1 MSLLSPF
8 LYNGKTFL
16 FLVGLEKSQI
26 LGMHYKCW
34 LKVSLALLCTVLP
47 HTQIYPVSF
56 TLDTSII
63 FACICIL
70 SYLYWFQHILYLCMC
85 MLSFQVK
92 YLFLT
97 SCHKFHTSICLLSRT
112 TSISLLC
119 VNHLCY

>member
-1 MSLLSPF
+1 
-8 LYNGKTFL
+8 
-16 FLVGLEKSQI
+16 LEKSQI

-34 LKVSLALLCTVLP
+34 LKFSLALLCTVLP

-70 SYLYWFQHILYLCMC
+70 SYLYWFQHILYVLYVYVII
-85 MLSFQVK
+85 SRKK

-97 SCHKFHTSICLLSRT
+97 SCHKFHTSICLLYRT
-112 TSISLLC
+112 TIIFLLC
-119 VNHLCY
+119 ISHLCY